1 MNMLFVIFGS
11 FSGLL
16 QPPQL
21 ELEAD
26 VHVKIKL
33 WKSSFQPNKGFM
45 NRTSMEEVMAILVAC
60 VNAYCKLKKRLF

>member
-16 QPPQL
+16 QPAQL

-33 WKSSFQPNKGFM
+33 WKSSFQPNKGFV
-45 NRTSMEEVMAILVAC
+45 NRTSMEEVMAILVAY
-60 VNAYCKLKKRLF
+60 VNAYCKLKNRLF